1 MNKNRDTTDDT
12 VDGNGGL
19 WIGIDLGTSN
29 STCGVWD
36 SNRGSPKWIRL
47 PIVATPTT
55 NKRRNGKIG
64 RIMPSIVSFTT
75 TKSTKNPKD
84 DGDDDGV
91 LVGQQVI
98 EALKQQQQQQQ
109 NDESSSSSSSSSS
122 PTSKMT
128 VFRSVKR
135 LLGKRYGDLDPNWIT
150 SLDFDIV
157 KRSTDERGTTG
168 GKDEDADDDE
178 EEEKDQLQ
186 LIGRTMSSTTMITTC
201 PVEILSLELRAIRQ
215 AAQSYVDKYM
225 IKKNLKIPGSSDI
238 HVQNNKGRTSSIPI
252 RNVVVGVPAHYSQR
266 HIRSLKE
273 AVRRAGFT
281 GHIGTC
287 LESTAAAMAYGMA
300 LQEQQ
305 EEPQTTTADPQH
317 SSQPSQVLMVIDMG
331 GGTTDITIARKK
343 SMDSRDSGDGKD
355 GDVSSYEVLVTEGD
369 DRLGGDDIDQSMIEY
384 CIGQLNN
391 NKDHQK
397 VLVDPDLVDRQ
408 QLRSSC
414 RQAKELLCQDN
425 DNNNATSS
433 VAETIVVHELLQGE
447 GRSTNRRTAERVKI
461 TQSVFEVV
469 LTPWSAR
476 AKDLIVTSKTR
487 LSHSYDC
494 NVNEVV
500 LVGETTRIPALRRM
514 IQSLFP
520 NVELATSLNP
530 MSSVAQ
536 GLAIQAAISSKLV
549 PLHELKSAMM
559 LDCVPHAI
567 GVLLN
572 YDSDD
577 ESSFVEI
584 IRRNQ
589 RLPARGSATFTLA
602 DKEQPGVTIRAVEKI
617 GDNEYERMSK
627 DEDFTFLL
635 KRLSPRQLDELRTT
649 RSIEVGMAV
658 ESDGKFIVS
667 IFDELDPEQVRMRE
681 RYEKVIKGGNEDV
694 VGELGYIK
702 DLLMDESGFSTEQV
716 MLVGTLV
723 GLIVLYVAVRV
734 AFTDPT
740 IDGAMII

>member
-1 MNKNRDTTDDT
+1 M
-12 VDGNGGL
+12 
-19 WIGIDLGTSN
+19 SN
-29 STCGVWD
+29 
-36 SNRGSPKWIRL
+36 
-47 PIVATPTT
+47 
-55 NKRRNGKIG
+55 
-64 RIMPSIVSFTT
+64 
-75 TKSTKNPKD
+75 
-84 DGDDDGV
+84 
-91 LVGQQVI
+91 
-98 EALKQQQQQQQ
+98 
-109 NDESSSSSSSSSS
+109 
-122 PTSKMT
+122 
-128 VFRSVKR
+128 
-135 LLGKRYGDLDPNWIT
+135 
-150 SLDFDIV
+150 
-157 KRSTDERGTTG
+157 
-168 GKDEDADDDE
+168 DDDE

-238 HVQNNKGRTSSIPI
+238 HIQNNHPRGRTSSIPI

-343 SMDSRDSGDGKD
+343 SMGSRDSGDEND

-391 NKDHQK
+391 KGNQK
-397 VLVDPDLVDRQ
+397 LLVDPDLVDRQ

-414 RQAKELLCQDN
+414 RQAKELLCQYNDN
-425 DNNNATSS
+425 DNATSS
-433 VAETIVVHELLQGE
+433 AAETIIVHELVPSE
-447 GRSTNRRTAERVKI
+447 GRSTNRRKGERIEI
-461 TQSVFEVV
+461 TESVFVEI
-469 LTPWSAR
+469 LSPWSAR